1 MILEPI
7 TRRRSHFSFSGEPV
21 AQEKLLE
28 IIEAA
33 TYAPSSMNLQPWMY
47 YYSLH
52 GTSGFELLLD
62 CLAEGNQLWAR
73 DAGALI
79 LSAARMRYVYEGKEY
94 LNSHAWHDTGLA
106 NSLLMIQAVA
116 LGLKTHPMGG
126 FDPEKAGKSVNLG
139 PDYQPVVMIAVGYP
153 GNEASLPA
161 EFLKRQTAA
170 RKRKPLE
177 EIVKQ
182 LTGGGA

>member
-33 TYAPSSMNLQPWMY
+33 TYAPSGGNAQPWRYFYAM
-47 YYSLH
+47 H
-52 GTSGFELLLD
+52 GTSGFDALLG
-62 CLAEGNQLWAR
+62 CLNEGNQLWAI

-79 LSAARMRYVYEGKEY
+79 LSAAQMKYTYKDKQYE
-94 LNSHAWHDTGLA
+94 NAHAWHDTGLA

-116 LGLKTHPMGG
+116 LGMKSHPMGG
-126 FDPEKAGKSVNLG
+126 FDPEKARQATGLG
-139 PDYQPVVMIAVGYP
+139 LDCEAVVMIAVGYP
-153 GNEASLPA
+153 GNEAGLSA
-161 EFLKRQTAA
+161 ETLKRQTAP
-170 RKRKPLE
+170 RKRKTLE
-177 EIVKQ
+177 EIVTQ
-182 LTGGGA
+182 L